1 MIRHHRILSD
11 EKGDDKPD
19 SKDSLKT
26 PRPRLIRS
34 MGLAVLEVRAAAAR
48 RLILLEAVV
57 EEWVRRWRR

>member
-1 MIRHHRILSD
+1 
-11 EKGDDKPD
+11 
-19 SKDSLKT
+19 
-26 PRPRLIRS
+26 